1 MKINKLL
8 FTAVTG
14 FAALLVGCQEYDEDK
29 HHYDN
34 QLYISSSIFTK
45 EIKFKAGDDKVQ
57 DGLSVAIAKPEAYD
71 IKVIMAPAPE
81 LLPTYRMAYY
91 DENAILLPEEYYS
104 MPETSTVIS
113 SGAVTSAK
121 LPIEFN
127 NIGNLDRNETYVLPV
142 SVQSADGIGIL
153 QSAKNYYYVFRGASL
168 VNVVCSLSKNRA
180 YPDFN
185 NDDRFNNLTENTM
198 EILFKANAFP
208 NQLNTLMGIEGHYL
222 LRLGDASVPSN
233 QLQVATS
240 AGNLTSPDLTFESN
254 KWYHVAVTCNKGN
267 IKVYVNGEEK
277 YSDRVNMRYVNLGAK
292 HHNEDN
298 GDRVFWVGYS
308 YSLDRFFDG
317 VVSEVRIWNRELT
330 ADEIKAPAHFYTVDP
345 ASDGLI
351 SYWKFD
357 DGAGQ
362 TVKDHTANGYDLT
375 IEKEA
380 TWVPVSLPEN

>member
-222 LRLGDASVPSN
+222 LRLGDAGVPSN
-233 QLQVATS
+233 QLQVATR
-240 AGNLTSPDLTFESN
+240 AGNLTSADLTFESN
-254 KWYHVAVTCNKGN
+254 KWYHVAVTFNRGN

-277 YSDRVNMRYVNLGAK
+277 YADNVSMSSVDLGAK

-308 YSLDRFFDG
+308 YSSDRFFDG
-317 VVSEVRIWNRELT
+317 VVSEVRIWNKELT

>member
-153 QSAKNYYYVFRGASL
+153 QSAKNFYYVFRGASL

>member
-375 IEKEA
+375 IEQEA

>member
-208 NQLNTLMGIEGHYL
+208 NQLNTLMGIEEHYL
-222 LRLGDASVPSN
+222 LRLGDSSLPSN
-233 QLQVATS
+233 QLQIATPDV
-240 AGNLTSPDLTFESN
+240 NLTSPDLTFESN
-254 KWYHVAVTCNKGN
+254 KWYHLAVTFNRGN

-277 YSDRVNMRYVNLGAK
+277 YAGNVSMSSVDLGAK

-308 YSLDRFFDG
+308 YASDRFFDG
-317 VVSEVRIWNRELT
+317 VVSEVRIWNKELT

>member
-185 NDDRFNNLTENTM
+185 NDAKFNNLSQQTM

-208 NQLNTLMGIEGHYL
+208 NELNTLMGIEEHYL
-222 LRLGDASVPSN
+222 LRLGDSSLPSN
-233 QLQVATS
+233 QLQIATPDV
-240 AGNLTSPDLTFESN
+240 NLTSPDLTFESN

-317 VVSEVRIWNRELT
+317 VVSEVRIWNKELT

>member
-317 VVSEVRIWNRELT
+317 VVSEVRIWNKELT

-375 IEKEA
+375 IEQEA

>member
-222 LRLGDASVPSN
+222 LRLGDAGVPSN
-233 QLQVATS
+233 QLQVATR
-240 AGNLTSPDLTFESN
+240 AGNLTSADLTFESN

>member
-185 NDDRFNNLTENTM
+185 NDAKFNNLSQQTM

-208 NQLNTLMGIEGHYL
+208 NELNTLMGIEEHYL
-222 LRLGDASVPSN
+222 LRLGDSSLPSN
-233 QLQVATS
+233 QLQIATPDV
-240 AGNLTSPDLTFESN
+240 NLTSPDLTFESN
-254 KWYHVAVTCNKGN
+254 KWYHLAVTFNRGN

-277 YSDRVNMRYVNLGAK
+277 YAGNVPMSSVSLGAK

-308 YSLDRFFDG
+308 YASDRFFDG
-317 VVSEVRIWNRELT
+317 VVSEVRIWNKELT